1 VNERTHPNSDCRLTL
16 TNTHTHAPHPKA
28 GLISTLNART
38 SICACANPIGSRY
51 NPHLTVAENINLPPT
66 LLTRFDLI
74 YLMLDKCD
82 EEKDRK
88 LARHLVSLFHEV
100 VPKRAMQEVSHCYAE
115 EEEEDI
121 LCARVRACVCARATH
136 ANTPAL
142 RTHPPILSLSPS
154 PTHPQ
159 ELFIEKDVLKEYIA
173 FARTRVNP
181 QLNEE
186 AIEELVKAYG
196 TLRQDGR
203 DRKVV
208 VATPRQLESLIRI
221 SEALSRMR
229 LSEVVGRAEV
239 EEAVRLWYTAMQG
252 SAAGDTGDIDMD
264 NIFTGTTTAARQ
276 AMSGLPDTLRAI
288 IQDPSARPMTVDDL
302 YSAVQRANAASGSG
316 AYMCAVHHAVQ
327 HLSLV
332 HLSATASRRC
342 TPVQA
347 SHDNTHAP
355 IGDVRTH
362 TLTHARPLTR
372 RR

>member
-1 VNERTHPNSDCRLTL
+1 MVLESGALVLSDHGVCCIDEFDKMSEGARSMLHEAMEQQTVSI
-16 TNTHTHAPHPKA
+16 AKA

-74 YLMLDKCD
+74 YLILDKCD

-100 VPKRAMQEVSHCYAE
+100 VPKRATQE
-115 EEEEDI
+115 
-121 LCARVRACVCARATH
+121 
-136 ANTPAL
+136 
-142 RTHPPILSLSPS
+142 
-154 PTHPQ
+154 

-173 FARTRVNP
+173 FARTRINP

-252 SAAGDTGDIDMD
+252 SAAGDNGDIDMD

-276 AMSGLPDTLRAI
+276 AKGGLPDTLRAI

-316 AYMCAVHHAVQ
+316 GSVTRQQLLDAVRTLDTILTYDERTGVIRPR
-327 HLSLV
+327 
-332 HLSATASRRC
+332 ATA
-342 TPVQA
+342 A
-347 SHDNTHAP
+347 GAGAP
-355 IGDVRTH
+355 QT
-362 TLTHARPLTR
+362 A
-372 RR
+372 